1 MSFTQ
6 RNHSIYCHRS
16 KYFLKNDPSCTFLQ
30 KTLYFYDFKEFCFQ
44 LNNND
49 YRFLKK
55 KSLFFSNLHEENIE
69 IRLSLHK
76 VSNVFYGNSKKS
88 EAMSNN
94 RAKLC
99 CFQQYNKQ
107 VGDNWYKN
115 NNKFRLNILVLILQ
129 TAFKNHILKYY
140 LQLLKILYTN
150 CQTFKKK
157 N

>member
-1 MSFTQ
+1 MSFTHCK
-6 RNHSIYCHRS
+6 HSTYCHRR
-16 KYFLKNDPSCTFLQ
+16 KYFLKNNRSSCTFLQ

-55 KSLFFSNLHEENIE
+55 NHFFFNFHEENLE
-69 IRLSLHK
+69 IKLSLPK
-76 VSNVFYGNSKKS
+76 VSNNFYGNSKKS
-88 EAMSNN
+88 EALSNN

-107 VGDNWYKN
+107 VGDNWYKT
-115 NNKFRLNILVLILQ
+115 NNKFRLNILILILQ
-129 TAFKNHILKYY
+129 TAFINHILKYY